1 MSVLPK
7 LESNMKI
14 FFNVIKAFYS
24 FDIILKNEQK
34 SQFLQCLFVNFC
46 FVVTNVLCS
55 GRGDKRAVKQKIDIL
70 TWHRGYCDQQGSSPR
85 SRLFHCTSVE
95 LKPAIPP
102 NVGNSGA

>member
-24 FDIILKNEQK
+24 FVIILKNEQK

-70 TWHRGYCDQQGSSPR
+70 T
-85 SRLFHCTSVE
+85 
-95 LKPAIPP
+95 
-102 NVGNSGA
+102 